1 MTDFITRGPVPF
13 DHPELYVRRQC
24 DVQFDDYLRRN
35 DYIAV
40 IGPRVSGKTS
50 LLVRKFHEL
59 QGRQR
64 VLPVY
69 IDLMLF
75 AKLDQSAW
83 YERLYDAMVDGIRAG
98 GADVPESAYPVN
110 NELAVRD
117 ALEDALDN
125 DLKTR
130 VLILILDDVET
141 IPKPILTPFMAM
153 IREMFSS
160 REMIPAFKRCVW
172 VLSGCFLPDD
182 LIDDPSI
189 SPFRIAERIH
199 MQDADEAGVRQLVDL
214 VDEPDDHPTRGVN
227 FAGHLFRWTEGDLY
241 LTQRLCALIGEE
253 HDYSLPAVDRLASQA
268 LTEDDIF
275 RRVVRYVE
283 SNSRLMKI
291 LQGIENGSAPVRFTR
306 LQRQI
311 ADAWLAGIIK
321 EDTNGDCAI
330 RNPIYQTILHMTD
343 PGTIS
348 RPATTIPNTP
358 TPPTGAVIVMPLRPL
373 RGRYRLESLL
383 GRGGMAQVFRARD
396 EHTGEI
402 VAVKQL
408 LSDLT
413 MDRTVLER
421 FQREGLSLRD
431 LTHPNI
437 VHFIDFFQEGEH
449 QYIVMEYVRGGTLS
463 QLLHREGR
471 GLPIATAVSIMSGLF
486 DALAHAHKHNVIH
499 RDIKP
504 GNVLLTTDY
513 TPRLADFGVARIV
526 NESRVTET
534 GLVLGTVP
542 YMSPEA
548 CSGEIVG
555 AASDLWSAGVVFF
568 ELITGFLP
576 FNGPNPASIIN
587 GIMGAPL
594 PDISATRS
602 DVPAGLIAIV
612 VRLLSRE
619 ISARYGDAATV
630 SRALRSLR
638 ISS

>member
-1 MTDFITRGPVPF
+1 MTDFITRGAVPF

-24 DVQFDDYLRRN
+24 DTQFDDYLRRN

-50 LLVRKFHEL
+50 LLVRKFHEM
-59 QGRQR
+59 QGKQR
-64 VLPVY
+64 ALPVY
-69 IDLMLF
+69 INLTGLS
-75 AKLDQSAW
+75 KLSGTAW
-83 YERLYDAMVDGIRAG
+83 YERLFELFTEAIRAA
-98 GADVPESAYPVN
+98 GASPITPSFPITT
-110 NELAVRD
+110 ELDVRD
-117 ALEDALDN
+117 ALEDALEGN
-125 DLKTR
+125 LKAR
-130 VLILILDDVET
+130 VLILMLDDVET

-199 MQDADEAGVRQLVDL
+199 MQDADESAVRPLIDL
-214 VDEPDDHPTRGVN
+214 IDEPLDHPTRAVN
-227 FAGHLFRWTEGDLY
+227 FAGHFYQWTQGDLY
-241 LTQRLCALIGEE
+241 LTQRLCALI
-253 HDYSLPAVDRLASQA
+253 DDARDLSLAAMDRLASQT

-275 RRVVRYVE
+275 GRVVRFVE
-283 SNSRLMKI
+283 KNTRLMKI
-291 LQGIENGSAPVRFTR
+291 LQGIETGSAPVRFTR

-311 ADAWLAGIIK
+311 AEAWLAGIIK
-321 EDTNGDCAI
+321 EDAEGNCAL
-330 RNPIYQTILHMTD
+330 RNPVYQTILHLTD
-343 PGTIS
+343 PETIS
-348 RPATTIPNTP
+348 RPATTIPNVA
-358 TPPTGAVIVMPLRPL
+358 TPPTGAVIVMPARPL
-373 RGRYRLESLL
+373 RARYRLESLV
-383 GRGGMAQVFRARD
+383 GRGGMAQVFRAKD
-396 EHTGEI
+396 EQTGET

-408 LSDLT
+408 LTELT
-413 MDRTVLER
+413 TDKIILER

-431 LTHPNI
+431 LSHPNI
-437 VHFIDFFQEGEH
+437 VRFIDFFHEAEH

-463 QLLHREGR
+463 ELLHREGR
-471 GLPIATAVSIMSGLF
+471 GLPVTVAVSIMTGLF
-486 DALAHAHKHNVIH
+486 DALAHAHRHNVVH

-526 NESRVTET
+526 TEHRMTET

-548 CSGEIVG
+548 CSGEAVS

-568 ELITGFLP
+568 ELVTGFLP

-587 GIMGAPL
+587 GIMTAPL
-594 PDISATRS
+594 PDIATART
-602 DVPAGLIAIV
+602 DVPLGVAAIIA
-612 VRLLSRE
+612 RLLSRE
-619 ISARYGDAATV
+619 INARYPDAATV
-630 SRALRSLR
+630 AAALRSLR
-638 ISS
+638 F